1 MKKKYTLIVIGCIIV
16 LIGALL
22 FSEQKAGDTGVLSG
36 ESDFVTVGTDRDSDV
51 SEWVTDSGSTSSA
64 VTEGDTDVVDGT
76 VVFGEYYYDV
86 DDVACYLHLYGEL
99 PENYITKQEAQA
111 LGWISS
117 EGNLWEVAP
126 GMCIGGDRFGNY
138 EGLLPTT
145 GTYTECDVNYEGGY
159 RTGERLVFD
168 GEGGIWYTGDHYETF
183 EQLYPQ

>member
-1 MKKKYTLIVIGCIIV
+1 MLP
-16 LIGALL
+16 
-22 FSEQKAGDTGVLSG
+22 G
-36 ESDFVTVGTDRDSDV
+36 ESDSATVGTDSAPDV
-51 SEWVTDSGSTSSA
+51 SDEPTENDGTSS
-64 VTEGDTDVVDGT
+64 VTEGDNADDT
-76 VVFGEYYYDV
+76 VVLGEYYYEV
-86 DDVACYLHLYGEL
+86 DDVAYYLHLFGEL
-99 PENYITKQEAQA
+99 PENYITKSEAQA

-145 GTYTECDVNYEGGY
+145 GSYTECDVNYEGGY

-168 GEGGIWYTGDHYETF
+168 GEGGIWYTADHYETF